1 MSSVS
6 KLKQRSSKNCAVVII
21 EPLPAG
27 AGLEYWTA
35 AILTN
40 TFSRLRRLIMPDNE
54 IVEVSNVSTMLTP
67 DRIIERSKAIHAIM
81 KEAMKDGTDYGVIQ
95 GCGSKP
101 TLLKPGAEKLL
112 MMFQVAPRVTVTDL
126 SAPPDVY
133 RYRVQVSLI
142 SQSGVY
148 LGDGIG
154 ECTSLEK
161 KWHERRD
168 GTVLNASDSCNTI
181 LKMAKKRALVDAVL
195 TVLGASDIFTQDV
208 EDMEPEKAAA
218 KPVSKPAFTKEP
230 AKPKDDDA
238 LTTGQL
244 AWLEKNAPLVWTAE
258 QIEKWLAAHKV
269 LSYAELTYGDAR
281 QLHKELVT
289 AFEDKTKS
297 AE

>member
-1 MSSVS
+1 
-6 KLKQRSSKNCAVVII
+6 
-21 EPLPAG
+21 
-27 AGLEYWTA
+27 
-35 AILTN
+35 
-40 TFSRLRRLIMPDNE
+40 MPDNE

-95 GCGSKP
+95 GCGNKP

-126 SAPPDVY
+126 STPPDVY

-168 GTVLNASDSCNTI
+168 GTILNASDSCNTI

-195 TVLGASDIFTQDV
+195 TVLGASDIFTQDI
-208 EDMEPEKAAA
+208 EDQEPVTGKAPAPAKKAEPEKA
-218 KPVSKPAFTKEP
+218 
-230 AKPKDDDA
+230 KDGDA

-244 AWLEKNAPLVWTAE
+244 AWLTKNAPLVWTTDE
-258 QIEKWLAAHKV
+258 IDKWLAAHKA
-269 LSYAELTYGDAR
+269 LTFAEITYGDAR
-281 QLHKELVT
+281 DLHKQLVT
-289 AFEDKTKS
+289 AFEDKTKT

>member
-1 MSSVS
+1 MTTQS
-6 KLKQRSSKNCAVVII
+6 
-21 EPLPAG
+21 
-27 AGLEYWTA
+27 
-35 AILTN
+35 
-40 TFSRLRRLIMPDNE
+40 LRRIIMPDNE

-67 DRIIERSKAIHAIM
+67 DRIIERSKAIHRIM

-95 GCGSKP
+95 GCGPKP

-126 SAPPDVY
+126 SIPPDVY

-168 GTVLNASDSCNTI
+168 GTILNASDTCNTI

-208 EDMEPEKAAA
+208 EDMDPETVKESQRHHA
-218 KPVSKPAFTKEP
+218 PVPVKKEEP
-230 AKPKDDDA
+230 AKPKDSDA
-238 LTTGQL
+238 LSTAQL
-244 AWLEKNAPLVWTAE
+244 AWLEKNAPLVWDADR
-258 QIEKWLAAHKV
+258 IAAWLAVHNVKD
-269 LSYAELTYGDAR
+269 YAALCYGDAR
-281 QLHKELVT
+281 ALHTELVA
-289 AFEDKTKS
+289 AFNEKTKS
-297 AE
+297 VE

>member
-1 MSSVS
+1 
-6 KLKQRSSKNCAVVII
+6 
-21 EPLPAG
+21 
-27 AGLEYWTA
+27 
-35 AILTN
+35 
-40 TFSRLRRLIMPDNE
+40 MPDNE

-168 GTVLNASDSCNTI
+168 GTILNASDSCNTI

-195 TVLGASDIFTQDV
+195 TVLGASDIFTQDI
-208 EDMEPEKAAA
+208 EDNAPPAAA
-218 KPVSKPAFTKEP
+218 P
-230 AKPKDDDA
+230 AKKEEQKNKDGDA

-244 AWLEKNAPLVWTAE
+244 AWLTKNAPLVWTAE
-258 QIEKWLAAHKV
+258 EIDKWLAAHKA
-269 LSYAELTYGDAR
+269 LTFAEITYGDAR
-281 QLHKELVT
+281 DLHKQLVT
-289 AFEDKTKS
+289 AFEDKTTKT